1 MALEK
6 FFDQNNGG
14 EQPTRERKP
23 LTVSYNANWK
33 SYWDIFIILVAIY
46 SGFFIPFVL
55 AFDHMEPIL
64 GDQDWYIALDAISS
78 LIYLG
83 DILLSFRTTYL
94 DNFGDEITDINRI
107 AKHYLTSSTF
117 WIDTL
122 SLLSNP
128 FTSMLPARY
137 NLVKTICSFLGM
149 FKIVR
154 FTRFRQFIRSATF
167 DKNLKAMLNF
177 FYFICLLVIYVHIVS
192 CLWYLVV
199 HTTYCEMNPHIPDTE
214 CKDNLKPGEYKLCP
228 PGGCITRKWI
238 PPYDFY
244 DYTQSNFFY
253 DKEQSSKF
261 RRYWVCMYYMV
272 LVIGGNELGP

>member
-1 MALEK
+1 M
-6 FFDQNNGG
+6 D
-14 EQPTRERKP
+14 
-23 LTVSYNANWK
+23 
-33 SYWDIFIILVAIY
+33 
-46 SGFFIPFVL
+46 
-55 AFDHMEPIL
+55 
-64 GDQDWYIALDAISS
+64 YITS

-83 DILLSFRTTYL
+83 DIILSFRTTYL
-94 DNFGDEITDINRI
+94 DNFGDEITDVKRI
-107 AKHYLTSSTF
+107 ASNYLTSSTF

-128 FTSMLPARY
+128 FTSMLDQERY
-137 NLVKTICSFLGM
+137 GIIKTVCSFLGM

-154 FTRFRQFIRSATF
+154 FTRFRAFIRSATF

-177 FYFICLLVIYVHIVS
+177 FYFIFLLVIYVHFVA

-199 HTTYCEMNPHIPDTE
+199 HWTYCKMNPQVPVDE
-214 CKDNLKPGEYKLCP
+214 CKGHLKAGEYTCP
-228 PGGCITRKWI
+228 PEGCRMTKWI

-244 DYTQSNFFY
+244 DYTQSNFFEP
-253 DKEQSSKF
+253 KEVSSKM